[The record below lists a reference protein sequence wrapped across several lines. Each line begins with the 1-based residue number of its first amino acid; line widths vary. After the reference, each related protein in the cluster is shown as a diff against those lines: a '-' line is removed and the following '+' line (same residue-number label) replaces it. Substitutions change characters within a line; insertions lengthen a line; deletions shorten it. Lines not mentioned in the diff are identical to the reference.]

1 MIHLFIADDHPIVRE
16 GLKNILS
23 SCPDILL
30 VGEISDGNEVVT
42 ECGRNQVD
50 VLLLDI
56 SMPGPGFL
64 DIIHRLKVK
73 KPDLKTLVLSMHA
86 EKHYAIRAIK
96 AGAVGYLTKNHSA
109 EELARAIRQVY
120 KGNMYLTPEI
130 ADGMVSILQSENKVY
145 AHETL
150 SDREYQIMCM
160 IGEGKNTHEIAEQLS
175 LSPKTVG
182 TYRSRVFEK
191 MKLATNAELIR
202 YVIEHNLI
210 Q

>member
-1 MIHLFIADDHPIVRE
+1 MIRLFIADDHPIVRE

-23 SCPDILL
+23 GCSDIYLA
-30 VGEISDGNEVVT
+30 GETSNGNDVVN
-42 ECGRNQVD
+42 ECEQNQVD

-73 KPDLKTLVLSMHA
+73 MPALKTLVLSMHS
-86 EKHYAIRAIK
+86 EKHYAMRAIK
-96 AGAVGYLTKNHSA
+96 TGAAGYLTKDHST

-120 KGNMYLTPEI
+120 KGNMYVTPAI
-130 ADGMVSILQSENKVY
+130 AEDMFSLLQSDNRAYV
-145 AHETL
+145 HETL

-160 IGEGKNTHEIAEQLS
+160 IGEGKNTQEIAEL
-175 LSPKTVG
+175 LAISPKTIG
-182 TYRSRVFEK
+182 TYRSRIFNK
-191 MKLATNAELIR
+191 MKLSTNAELIR

>member
-1 MIHLFIADDHPIVRE
+1 MIRLFIADDHPIVRE

-30 VGEISDGNEVVT
+30 VGDTSNGNDVVN
-42 ECGRNQVD
+42 ECERNLVD

-86 EKHYAIRAIK
+86 EKHYAMRAIK
-96 AGAVGYLTKNHSA
+96 TGAAGYLTKNHST

-120 KGNMYLTPEI
+120 NGNMYLTPAI
-130 ADGMVSILQSENKVY
+130 ADDMVSLLQSDSRGY
-145 AHETL
+145 THEAL

-160 IGEGKNTHEIAEQLS
+160 IGEGKNTQEIAEQLS

-182 TYRSRVFEK
+182 TYRSRIFEK
-191 MKLATNAELIR
+191 MKLSTNAELIR
-202 YVIEHNLI
+202 YVLEHNLI